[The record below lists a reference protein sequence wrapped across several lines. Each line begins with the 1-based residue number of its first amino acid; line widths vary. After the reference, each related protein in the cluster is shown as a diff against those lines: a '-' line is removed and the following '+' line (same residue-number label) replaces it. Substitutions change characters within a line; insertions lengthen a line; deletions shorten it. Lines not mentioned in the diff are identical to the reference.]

1 MFCNSY
7 LILLTTSTNS
17 GASESGEFDVVTEGT
32 LASDA
37 IPSLVTLWRIMLG
50 DVDMTWFESNHGVN
64 AYSQA
69 LFLLY
74 TVIVVI
80 ILLNVAI
87 AVVSDSYDRAMM
99 ESQQIF
105 QNNRLER
112 AAMLKA
118 SATTNKLALRF
129 AANCIKPFLEPLLIV
144 YIPALGVQNDHA
156 NEIILSR
163 ALEQEKRTRAVVTEQ
178 GQALS
183 TEMNQK
189 FDKVDQKQNEIEAKI
204 EAKVGGIEAKVD
216 GIEAKMDKIMALLV
230 AKPALPPLPRAASS
244 SAEGMARVCDSS
256 ERGAAEGI
264 APPASCAYDA

>member
-1 MFCNSY
+1 M
-7 LILLTTSTNS
+7 
-17 GASESGEFDVVTEGT
+17 VTEGT

-183 TEMNQK
+183 TEINQK
-189 FDKVDQKQNEIEAKI
+189 FDKVQNEIQAEI

-244 SAEGMARVCDSS
+244 SEESMERAGDRS
-256 ERGAAEGI
+256 ERGAAESI
-264 APPASCAYDA
+264 APPASGAYDA